1 LTRATDSIVDVPGV
15 RVGHFTDREAAT
27 GCTVVLFD
35 EPAVGG
41 VDVRGAAPGTRE
53 TDLLR
58 PGALVER
65 IHAVLLCGGSAFG
78 LAAADGVMRFL
89 EERGVGHPTRAGVV
103 PIVPAAVLYDLSVG
117 SASRRPD
124 AAAGYAACAAA
135 ASEAPRRGSE
145 GAGTGATV
153 GKILGMALA
162 TKGGVG
168 SASLEIGDGVVV
180 GALAAVN
187 AGGNVVDSRS
197 GRVIAGVRDSSGA
210 GFVDAERLVREGQGV
225 RQIAGSNTTLAIIAT
240 NAPLDKAA
248 AGRLA
253 QCGHDGLARALRP
266 VHTQF
271 DGDTVFAVS
280 TAPAGALERD
290 LTRLLVAGALAVER
304 AIVDA
309 VLSATALAGIPAA
322 RDLDAGGR

>member
-1 LTRATDSIVDVPGV
+1 
-15 RVGHFTDREAAT
+15 REAAT

-180 GALAAVN
+180 GALAA
-187 AGGNVVDSRS
+187 GNVGGSRS

-225 RQIAGSNTTLAIIAT
+225 RQIAGSNTTLAIIA
-240 NAPLDKAA
+240 
-248 AGRLA
+248 
-253 QCGHDGLARALRP
+253 
-266 VHTQF
+266 
-271 DGDTVFAVS
+271 
-280 TAPAGALERD
+280 
-290 LTRLLVAGALAVER
+290 
-304 AIVDA
+304 
-309 VLSATALAGIPAA
+309 
-322 RDLDAGGR
+322 